1 MCPMTTVG
9 SGTEFYGK
17 QCFLSTSNIASLP
30 PKKQTK
36 GNTIK
41 KKKNKQIKQT
51 KQTTPPITKTKK
63 KTIFPLSTRL
73 YLVSQKSC
81 SNQQKVKG
89 PGPAPCLKMIDR
101 YIPV

>member
-1 MCPMTTVG
+1 MNK
-9 SGTEFYGK
+9 S
-17 QCFLSTSNIASLP
+17 
-30 PKKQTK
+30 
-36 GNTIK
+36 
-41 KKKNKQIKQT
+41 NKQNKQLP
-51 KQTTPPITKTKK
+51 QLRQLKK
-63 KTIFPLSTRL
+63 SIFPLSNRL

>member
-1 MCPMTTVG
+1 MCPMTMVG

-17 QCFLSTSNIASLP
+17 QCFLSTSNIAPLP

-36 GNTIK
+36 GNTI

-51 KQTTPPITKTKK
+51 KQTTPPTTTTKK
-63 KTIFPLSTRL
+63 KTIFPFSTRL